1 MGSMQKTWKAQ
12 ENTKLGGWIKL
23 PKQREREKG
32 TQTEADKQ
40 DRSCHKDRHRFW
52 ECVLALGFEGP

>member
-40 DRSCHKDRHRFW
+40 DTELPQRPSSLLGVRSCPG
-52 ECVLALGFEGP
+52 L